1 MAPRR
6 CICHDTLLPLG
17 RLCPRSPYARA
28 VLRSIAQIAFSR
40 RCRLRPAP
48 TPPPEDLMGI
58 ISIIGIIIVGFLVG
72 VLARFFYPGVVEMGF
87 VMTTVLGIAGS
98 FLGGLLSSVLF
109 RSKDGNFHPAGW
121 FLSII
126 GAIILIWVYLNY
138 LK

>member
-1 MAPRR
+1 
-6 CICHDTLLPLG
+6 
-17 RLCPRSPYARA
+17 
-28 VLRSIAQIAFSR
+28 
-40 RCRLRPAP
+40 
-48 TPPPEDLMGI
+48 MGI